1 MRVNARGMENRWR
14 PRGDSSRKRHLG
26 DRDDH
31 HSVPSTKPWRNVLP
45 VVLANYIARQTG
57 EMARM

>member
-1 MRVNARGMENRWR
+1 VEIHRGSGTSATETIALSTEHEALAQRV
-14 PRGDSSRKRHLG
+14 
-26 DRDDH
+26 
-31 HSVPSTKPWRNVLP
+31 T